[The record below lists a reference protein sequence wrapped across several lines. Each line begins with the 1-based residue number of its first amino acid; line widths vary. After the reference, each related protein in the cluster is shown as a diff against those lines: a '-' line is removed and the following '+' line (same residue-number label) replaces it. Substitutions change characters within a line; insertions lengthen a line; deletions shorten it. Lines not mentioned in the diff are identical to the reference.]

1 MEIYGIIKIIFKN
14 IWIESNNYLLLR
26 ILLDPFHSSSII
38 QVPTVSAVNYFIN
51 VGIGWTRSS

>member
-14 IWIESNNYLLLR
+14 IWMESNNYLLLR

-51 VGIGWTRSS
+51 VGIG